1 MFNGKHGSKDTI
13 KEKQMKKILLAIS
26 FAVMSVSAAFAHGEG
41 DNGAHHHGGLRHFT
55 SPEINV
61 MEYENNFSGY
71 FHGSYINMSPNKKQD
86 GYEGY
91 VIFNGNKINAEMK
104 AKEVKGKDGKK
115 KNTFSAK
122 FGDISF
128 EFDSLDARNGVYTF
142 RKGEE
147 KNTVSVIFEYRKGP
161 HMINPVFVVKNNNRS
176 YIVRM
181 EGEACYMRSLWYS
194 MMIYGMSNFD
204 TNPPAQAK
212 QAAKDADKKEP
223 AGTDKE
229 EKKK

>member
-1 MFNGKHGSKDTI
+1 
-13 KEKQMKKILLAIS
+13 MKKILLALT
-26 FAVMSVSAAFAHGEG
+26 FAILSASTTAFAHEAG
-41 DNGAHHHGGLRHFT
+41 DTGAHHHDGLRHFT

-91 VIFNGNKINAEMK
+91 VIFKGKKLNAEMK
-104 AKEVKGKDGKK
+104 AKEAKGKDGKK
-115 KNTFSAK
+115 KNIFTAK

-128 EFDSLDARNGVYTF
+128 EFDSLDAKNGVYTF
-142 RKGEE
+142 KKGEE
-147 KNTVSVIFEYRKGP
+147 KNTVSVIFEYRNGK
-161 HMINPVFVVKNNNRS
+161 HMVNPVFLVKNNNRS

-194 MMIYGMSNFD
+194 MIIYGMSNFD
-204 TNPPAQAK
+204 SNPPAQAK
-212 QAAKDADKKEP
+212 PSKDTEKKE
-223 AGTDKE
+223 AANTDKE
-229 EKKK
+229 DKKK